1 MVGAQLVEAS
11 IKVLIWNA
19 NDVRTQ
25 VCMDQML
32 PGGHRS
38 SSFYILD
45 VGLFSAFRAILA
57 SHFPTTVCPLGALY
71 WLFL

>member
-45 VGLFSAFRAILA
+45 VGLVLRI
-57 SHFPTTVCPLGALY
+57 
-71 WLFL
+71 